1 MNDPYNQRPLT
12 GTPSLDL
19 PAPISGLLDMGR
31 TIPITP
37 MPINPMQS
45 GIGTGMAGPQN
56 FAPSYEAGGMIGP
69 QGAPVPMGAAP
80 GQMPQMPAAQGVG
93 VNPQMQQNTPM
104 DFSMLEMQINQ
115 FASQHPEQIQ
125 QIQRVIQQ
133 ELQSGGLTQQE
144 LNMMVQ
150 LATVAAQ
157 NPQMYPNVRQFAIQQ
172 GLATEQDLSPEYD
185 QGLVFAILLAGR
197 AAQGGQGGQGM
208 QQAVPSMEFGG
219 KVPPSQKSDGSVLI
233 NAHQGEY
240 VIPRN
245 VVEMKGKEFFD
256 TLVEKYKDG
265 K

>member
-1 MNDPYNQRPLT
+1 
-12 GTPSLDL
+12 
-19 PAPISGLLDMGR
+19 MGR

-56 FAPSYEAGGMIGP
+56 FAPTAPSYEAGGMIGP

-125 QIQRVIQQ
+125 QIRQVIQQ

-185 QGLVFAILLAGR
+185 QGLVFSILLAGR

-219 KVPPSQKSDGSVLI
+219 KVPPSQKNDGSVLI

-256 TLVEKYKDG
+256 ALVEKYKDG